1 LSIFLHNIRQL
12 LELSNQRKRDLYYY
26 NIVEGNIQRA
36 VLEKIFKITGK
47 KSGYGITHSIYSLIG
62 VSLSME
68 PKSIA
73 FYTAVAVS
81 ILAVISATTFPSFV
95 LALPAGQSQGDST
108 ESTNTNTADGAD
120 QANDSA
126 NDNTAD
132 GADPQA
138 EDSTESTDE
147 SDEGGATENN
157 GAGSQSLGIDSS
169 NGVASCGQTVT
180 EDVTLTSDLMCETGE
195 GLIVSADNVAINLN
209 GYTISSAEET
219 DSTDLATG
227 YDGNSGIL
235 VTNAENV
242 VISGLGGIDG
252 FDAGVRFVGSSGGQV
267 SNVDFTNNNVGIVM
281 SGADE
286 TEISKNRM
294 TENDIAILSAS
305 SNEATI
311 AFNSAM
317 ANELQGFVLSG
328 SNDNIIAANTLYG
341 NGDNGIY
348 VDIRSTGN
356 TIDFNTVF
364 GSETADLNNADG
376 QPTSVNGNTYGEHN
390 NCGVSL
396 PPGLCRA

>member
-1 LSIFLHNIRQL
+1 
-12 LELSNQRKRDLYYY
+12 
-26 NIVEGNIQRA
+26 
-36 VLEKIFKITGK
+36 
-47 KSGYGITHSIYSLIG
+47 
-62 VSLSME
+62 
-68 PKSIA
+68 
-73 FYTAVAVS
+73 
-81 ILAVISATTFPSFV
+81 
-95 LALPAGQSQGDST
+95 
-108 ESTNTNTADGAD
+108 
-120 QANDSA
+120 
-126 NDNTAD
+126 
-132 GADPQA
+132 
-138 EDSTESTDE
+138 
-147 SDEGGATENN
+147 
-157 GAGSQSLGIDSS
+157 
-169 NGVASCGQTVT
+169 
-180 EDVTLTSDLMCETGE
+180 
-195 GLIVSADNVAINLN
+195 
-209 GYTISSAEET
+209 
-219 DSTDLATG
+219 
-227 YDGNSGIL
+227 
-235 VTNAENV
+235 
-242 VISGLGGIDG
+242 
-252 FDAGVRFVGSSGGQV
+252 
-267 SNVDFTNNNVGIVM
+267 VDFTNNNVGIVM

-305 SNEATI
+305 SNAATI

>member
-1 LSIFLHNIRQL
+1 
-12 LELSNQRKRDLYYY
+12 
-26 NIVEGNIQRA
+26 
-36 VLEKIFKITGK
+36 
-47 KSGYGITHSIYSLIG
+47 
-62 VSLSME
+62 ME

-73 FYTAVAVS
+73 FYTAVAMS

-95 LALPAGQSQGDST
+95 LAQPAGQSQGDST
-108 ESTNTNTADGAD
+108 ESTNTADGAD
-120 QANDSA
+120 QAKDSA

-138 EDSTESTDE
+138 KDSTESTDG
-147 SDEGGATENN
+147 SDEGGATENDN
-157 GAGSQSLGIDSS
+157 AGSQSLGLDPS

-180 EDVTLTSDLMCETGE
+180 EDVTLQGDLNCEGD

-209 GYTISSAEET
+209 GYTISSADET

-252 FDAGVRFVGSSGGQV
+252 FDAGVRFIGSSGGQV

-294 TENDIAILSAS
+294 TQNGIAIVSAS

-328 SNDNIIAANTLYG
+328 SNDNTIAANTLYG

-348 VDIRSTGN
+348 VDMRSTGN
-356 TIDFNTVF
+356 LVDFNTVF
-364 GSETADLNNADG
+364 GDEIADLNNADG
-376 QPTSVNGNTYGEHN
+376 APTSVNGNTYGEHN
-390 NCGVSL
+390 NCGISL
-396 PPGLCRA
+396 PAGLCRA

>member
-1 LSIFLHNIRQL
+1 M
-12 LELSNQRKRDLYYY
+12 
-26 NIVEGNIQRA
+26 VIQ
-36 VLEKIFKITGK
+36 LEKERSLLLQYCREEHTEICPRNIFEITGK

-95 LALPAGQSQGDST
+95 LAQPAGQSQGDST
-108 ESTNTNTADGAD
+108 ESTNTADRAD

-157 GAGSQSLGIDSS
+157 GARSQSLGIDSS

-180 EDVTLTSDLMCETGE
+180 QDVTLTSDLMCETGD

-209 GYTISSAEET
+209 GYTISSADES

-227 YDGNSGIL
+227 YDG
-235 VTNAENV
+235 
-242 VISGLGGIDG
+242 
-252 FDAGVRFVGSSGGQV
+252 SSG
-267 SNVDFTNNNVGIVM
+267 
-281 SGADE
+281 
-286 TEISKNRM
+286 
-294 TENDIAILSAS
+294 
-305 SNEATI
+305 
-311 AFNSAM
+311 
-317 ANELQGFVLSG
+317 
-328 SNDNIIAANTLYG
+328 
-341 NGDNGIY
+341 
-348 VDIRSTGN
+348 
-356 TIDFNTVF
+356 
-364 GSETADLNNADG
+364 
-376 QPTSVNGNTYGEHN
+376 
-390 NCGVSL
+390 
-396 PPGLCRA
+396 

>member
-1 LSIFLHNIRQL
+1 MSIFLHNIRQL

-62 VSLSME
+62 VLLSME

-95 LALPAGQSQGDST
+95 LAQPAGQSQGDST
-108 ESTNTNTADGAD
+108 ESTNTADRAD

-132 GADPQA
+132 RADPQA

-157 GAGSQSLGIDSS
+157 GAGSQSLGLDSS

-180 EDVTLTSDLMCETGE
+180 QDVTLTSDLMCETGD

-209 GYTISSAEET
+209 GYTISSADES

-227 YDGNSGIL
+227 YDGSSGIL

-242 VISGLGGIDG
+242 VVSGLGGIDG

-294 TENDIAILSAS
+294 TENGIAIVSAS

-356 TIDFNTVF
+356 TIDFNTAF
-364 GSETADLNNADG
+364 GSETADINNADG

>member
-1 LSIFLHNIRQL
+1 
-12 LELSNQRKRDLYYY
+12 
-26 NIVEGNIQRA
+26 
-36 VLEKIFKITGK
+36 
-47 KSGYGITHSIYSLIG
+47 
-62 VSLSME
+62 ME

-95 LALPAGQSQGDST
+95 LAQPAGGQSQGEST
-108 ESTNTNTADGAD
+108 ESTNTVDNTDSPADDG
-120 QANDSA
+120 A

-132 GADPQA
+132 EADTQA
-138 EDSTESTDE
+138 DDSTESTDE

-169 NGVASCGQTVT
+169 NGVASCGQDVT
-180 EDVTLTSDLMCETGE
+180 EDVTLTSDLMCETGD

-209 GYTISSAEET
+209 GYTISSADET

-227 YDGNSGIL
+227 YDGNTGIL
-235 VTNAENV
+235 VTDADNV
-242 VISGLGGIDG
+242 VISGLGGIEG

-267 SNVDFTNNNVGIVM
+267 TDVDFTNNNVGIVM

-294 TENDIAILSAS
+294 TQNGIAIVSAS

-317 ANELQGFVLSG
+317 ANELQGFVLTG
-328 SNDNIIAANTLYG
+328 SNDNILAANTLYG

-356 TIDFNTVF
+356 TIDFNTAF
-364 GSETADLNNADG
+364 GSETADINNADG

-390 NCGVSL
+390 NCGISL
-396 PPGLCRA
+396 PAGLCRA

>member
-62 VSLSME
+62 VLLSME

-95 LALPAGQSQGDST
+95 LAQPAGQSQGDST
-108 ESTNTNTADGAD
+108 ESTNTADGAD
-120 QANDSA
+120 PQANDSA

-157 GAGSQSLGIDSS
+157 GAGSQSLGLDSS

-180 EDVTLTSDLMCETGE
+180 QDVTLTSDLMCETGD

-209 GYTISSAEET
+209 GYTISSADES

-227 YDGNSGIL
+227 YDGSSGIL

-242 VISGLGGIDG
+242 VVSGLGGIDG

-294 TENDIAILSAS
+294 TENGIAIVSAS

-356 TIDFNTVF
+356 TIDFNTAF
-364 GSETADLNNADG
+364 GSETADINNADG